1 MRLPIRAETEAALKS
16 VAVFSAKG
24 GVGKTTIAVN
34 LAHASASLGGR
45 RTLLWDLDPQGA
57 ASWLMHAK
65 PRAKVRARAA
75 VAGEEELLDLI
86 RESEHG
92 NLAVLPADRSLRRLE
107 ADLAREDKAKQLKRL
122 LKSLAAEFDRVI
134 IDTPPGLSELAD
146 RVLRAVDLV
155 LVPAIPTPLSARAE
169 EQLIEEL
176 RKSHVR
182 PPRLL
187 HVWSMVDRRKS
198 LHRETVA
205 GMPERPLIPYS
216 AAIESMAVSRSPM
229 TSRAPG
235 AASARPFSGLYTA
248 VELALLRG

>member
-1 MRLPIRAETEAALKS
+1 TRAEAEVGLKT

-57 ASWLMHAK
+57 ASWLMHVK

-75 VAGEEELLDLI
+75 VAGEEELLDLV
-86 RESEHG
+86 RDSTHA
-92 NLAVLPADRSLRRLE
+92 NLAILPADRSLRRLE
-107 ADLAREDKAKQLKRL
+107 ADLAREDKGKQLKRL
-122 LKSLAAEFDRVI
+122 LKSLDSEFDRVI
-134 IDTPPGLSELAD
+134 IDTPPGLTELAD

-169 EQLIEEL
+169 EQLVEEL
-176 RKSHVR
+176 RKSHPR

-187 HVWSMVDRRKS
+187 SVWSMADRRKS

-205 GMPERPLIPYS
+205 SAPERPLIPYS
-216 AAIESMAVSRSPM
+216 ASIEAMAVSRSPV
-229 TSRAPG
+229 TGRPPG
-235 AASARPFSGLYTA
+235 AAAARAFSGLYTA